1 MIYKVSKEEQ
11 KRADEIAKYKVTCKC
26 GCVSILPPN
35 KDYYICRW
43 CGRKVYRTP
52 QLKFK
57 YEMKE
62 RLNK

>member
-1 MIYKVSKEEQ
+1 MARGVDKKTLLLEKSLTNCRV
-11 KRADEIAKYKVTCKC
+11 KC
-26 GCVSILPPN
+26 ECSCVSILS
-35 KDYYICRW
+35 KQTDWIICRW
-43 CGRKVYRTP
+43 CGRKLYRTP

>member
-1 MIYKVSKEEQ
+1 MTNVVDKATLMKEASIT
-11 KRADEIAKYKVTCKC
+11 KCRVKCKC
-26 GCVSILPPN
+26 SCVTIMTLQT
-35 KDYYICRW
+35 DWTICRW

>member
-1 MIYKVSKEEQ
+1 MARGISKATKLREESIAQCKVK
-11 KRADEIAKYKVTCKC
+11 CKC
-26 GCVSILPPN
+26 SCVSILPPTT
-35 KDYYICRW
+35 DYCICRW
-43 CGRKVYRTP
+43 CGRKLYRTP

>member
-1 MIYKVSKEEQ
+1 MYKISEAE
-11 KRADEIAKYKVTCKC
+11 KRRAIEITKNSVKCKC
-26 GCVSILPPN
+26 GCVSVFQAQTDRI
-35 KDYYICRW
+35 ICRW
-43 CGRKVYRTP
+43 CGNWLYRTP

>member
-1 MIYKVSKEEQ
+1 MVDKATLMKEASI
-11 KRADEIAKYKVTCKC
+11 KKCRVKCKC
-26 GCVSILPPN
+26 GCTSLITH
-35 KDYYICRW
+35 KRDYIICRW
-43 CGRKVYRTP
+43 CGCKLYRTP